1 MPKILILG
9 ANPNGTTRLRLD
21 KEVRDISDGLERAR
35 RRDEFEL
42 AQRWAVRPRDLQRA
56 MLDEKPQIVHFSGHG
71 EGEAGLYFEDNVG
84 NAQLVTGEALAGLF
98 RLFKAQLKC
107 VVLNGCYSEAQAE
120 AISEHIPHVIGMRDG
135 VQDAAA
141 IEFAVG
147 FYDALGAGESVAFAF
162 ELGKSAMALSGAG
175 DEDLPVLLQGRVTDQ
190 SNVVST
196 QTSTQTNQSA
206 QSTTPAARLDPN
218 QPLNVFIS
226 YSHRDEELK
235 EELEVHL
242 STLKRQDKIKP
253 WQDRSIEAGKKWDK
267 EIKKAL
273 ENAQIILLL
282 VTPRFMASD
291 YINDIELTHAMKRHE
306 AGTARVIPIILK
318 PVDMK
323 GTPLSDLQALPKDA
337 KPVTRWDDQ
346 DEAFLDVVKGIR
358 RVVDSLTANP

>member
-1 MPKILILG
+1 MPKILILA
-9 ANPNGTTRLRLD
+9 ANPNDTTRLRLGE
-21 KEVRDISDGLERAR
+21 EVRDIRAGLERSSH
-35 RRDEFEL
+35 RDEFEL
-42 AQRWAVRPRDLQRA
+42 AEKWAVRPRDLQRA

-71 EGEAGLYFEDNVG
+71 EGETGLYFEDNVG

-98 RLFKAQLKC
+98 KLFKSKLKC
-107 VVLNGCYSEAQAE
+107 VLLNGCYSQAQAE

-135 VQDAAA
+135 VTDRAA

-147 FYDALGAGESVAFAF
+147 FYDALGNGESVEFAF
-162 ELGKSAMALSGAG
+162 ELGKAAMALSGAG
-175 DEDLPVLLQGRVTDQ
+175 DEDLPILLQGKGADHSNTVTTETSHADQ
-190 SNVVST
+190 PMTAST
-196 QTSTQTNQSA
+196 K
-206 QSTTPAARLDPN
+206 LDPH
-218 QPLNVFIS
+218 QPLHVFIS
-226 YSHRDEELK
+226 YSHKDEELK

-242 STLKRQDKIKP
+242 STLKRQNKIKP

-267 EIKKAL
+267 EIKTAL

-291 YINDIELTHAMKRHE
+291 YINDIELTHAMERHE

-318 PVDMK
+318 PSDVK
-323 GTPLSDLQALPKDA
+323 GTSLSDLQALPKDA

-346 DEAFLDVVKGIR
+346 DEAFLDVVNGIR